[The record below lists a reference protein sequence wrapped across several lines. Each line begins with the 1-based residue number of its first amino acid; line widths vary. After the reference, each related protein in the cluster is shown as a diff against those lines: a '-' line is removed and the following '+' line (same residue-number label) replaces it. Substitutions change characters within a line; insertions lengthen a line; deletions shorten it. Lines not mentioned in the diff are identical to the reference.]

1 MNGSAYLPVVR
12 WTQCPQ
18 KQPSLR
24 AKRLNFAAEAMS
36 SKRWRRFLRW
46 LTALAQVYIYTY
58 YIFCIVFAFAFWFT
72 KPRMI
77 DHIYDGNAKLLFY
90 FFKDGWRNQQKWGRT
105 PKSEFAKSK
114 RKLVFK
120 SSSWNVVCSLVLLQ
134 QKRRN
139 LPIWSWELKTTR
151 KIRSSKVGSETW
163 KIRSSKSEVQRRE
176 GLNQKSQK

>member
-1 MNGSAYLPVVR
+1 MSTVRQGDVHGEKLIEALTLRFTDSILIHTHSKLKSERCAYLPVVR

-36 SKRWRRFLRW
+36 FKRWRRFLRW
-46 LTALAQVYIYTY
+46 LTALAQVYINIY

-77 DHIYDGNAKLLFY
+77 DHIYDRNAKLLFY

-120 SSSWNVVCSLVLLQ
+120 SSSWNVVCS
-134 QKRRN
+134 
-139 LPIWSWELKTTR
+139 
-151 KIRSSKVGSETW
+151 
-163 KIRSSKSEVQRRE
+163 
-176 GLNQKSQK
+176 